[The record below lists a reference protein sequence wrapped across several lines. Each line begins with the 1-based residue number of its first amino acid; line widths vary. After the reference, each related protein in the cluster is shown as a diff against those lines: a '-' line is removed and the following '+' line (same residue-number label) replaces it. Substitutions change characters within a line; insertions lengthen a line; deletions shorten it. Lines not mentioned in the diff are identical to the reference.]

1 MLVTCAKTAA
11 ATLSPTS
18 KVPLLLAMSRNV
30 TTFLLAM
37 ALEGAVVEFY
47 MSWLICFREG
57 TPLDSSKRTTAIKSV
72 RILGYFQFL
81 VSAWCV
87 AWREIGSVA
96 LISG

>member
-1 MLVTCAKTAA
+1 
-11 ATLSPTS
+11 
-18 KVPLLLAMSRNV
+18 
-30 TTFLLAM
+30 
-37 ALEGAVVEFY
+37 
-47 MSWLICFREG
+47 LICFREG